1 MKYSSQAVAKPYF
14 IFALILLAGEIIFG
28 LLMAIQYLYGD
39 FLFPLIPFNVVLI
52 VLIIPIIYKIFKM
65 YTNKKV
71 ELIARPNI
79 SKYPFGTYKLN
90 NKIK

>member
-1 MKYSSQAVAKPYF
+1 
-14 IFALILLAGEIIFG
+14 
-28 LLMAIQYLYGD
+28 
-39 FLFPLIPFNVVLI
+39 
-52 VLIIPIIYKIFKM
+52 M

>member
-1 MKYSSQAVAKPYF
+1 MVCAPSILTLLIQVA
-14 IFALILLAGEIIFG
+14 
-28 LLMAIQYLYGD
+28 
-39 FLFPLIPFNVVLI
+39 PLIPFNVVLI

-71 ELIARPNI
+71 ELIARLNI